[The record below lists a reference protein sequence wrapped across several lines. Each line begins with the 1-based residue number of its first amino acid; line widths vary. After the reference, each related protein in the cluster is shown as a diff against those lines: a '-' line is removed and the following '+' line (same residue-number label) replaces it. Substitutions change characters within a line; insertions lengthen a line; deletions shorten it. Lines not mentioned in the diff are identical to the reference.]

1 VTRRGASVSAAVTA
15 LAVLLAACGGSDASP
30 GPGSGGEA
38 HTVKIRLTDAGCDPA
53 SAEVPAGAVT
63 FSVEN
68 AGTAKV
74 NEMEVLKADGSIM
87 GEAENVV
94 EGVPGSFSLTLGPGR
109 YTLSCPN
116 GSSAAE
122 GVLRV
127 TGKATATTGDVALL
141 ATATAEYREYVE
153 HETDELVE
161 GTREF
166 AAAVEAGDLKRAK
179 ALYGPVRAHYEA
191 IEPVAE
197 SFGDLDPA
205 IDARVNDVAGGTRWT
220 GFHRIEHS
228 LWVRGTTAAAPYARK
243 LLADVIALQERAEDL
258 EVQPAQLA
266 NGAVELLNEV
276 ASSKIT
282 GEEDRYSH
290 TDLSDFAANLA
301 GAWVAFD
308 LLKPALAKQGDG
320 ELAETITHRFDDVRT
335 ALDVYRRSTPLGYA
349 LYGELTGADRRRL
362 AQSVDAL
369 AEPLSTVAVKV
380 AQ

>member
-1 VTRRGASVSAAVTA
+1 
-15 LAVLLAACGGSDASP
+15 
-30 GPGSGGEA
+30 
-38 HTVKIRLTDAGCDPA
+38 VKIRLTDAGCDPA

-68 AGTAKV
+68 AGTTKV
-74 NEMEVLKADGSIM
+74 TEMELLKADGSIM

-127 TGKATATTGDVALL
+127 TGKATATTGDAALL
-141 ATATAEYREYVE
+141 TTATAEYREYVE

-161 GTREF
+161 GTREL
-166 AAAVEAGDLKRAK
+166 AAAVEAGDVKRAK

-197 SFGDLDPA
+197 SFGDLDPK
-205 IDARVNDVAGGTRWT
+205 IDARVNDVASGTRWT

-228 LWVRGTTAAAPYARK
+228 LWVRRTTDGAAPYART
-243 LLADVIALQERAEDL
+243 LLADVIALRERAEGL

-301 GAWVAFD
+301 GARVAFD
-308 LLKPALAKQGDG
+308 LLKPALAKQGDE
-320 ELAETITHRFDDVRT
+320 ELAETITHRFDDVRA
-335 ALDVYRRSTPLGYA
+335 ALDTYRRSTPLGYA

-380 AQ
+380 TG